1 MKKILSYLLLVI
13 FSISII
19 NAQNLPSVNVKTLDR
34 ELFNIQDIE
43 NNGAPIVISFWA
55 TWCKP
60 CIKELNNIAE
70 VYEDWQEKTNV
81 KIIAVSIDDSRNLS
95 KVSPK
100 VNSLDWEYEVYLDPN
115 KDLARAMGVSNV
127 PHTFLL
133 NGKKEIVWQHKSY
146 KEGDEEKLLLEIKK
160 IAN

>member
-1 MKKILSYLLLVI
+1 MGPIASHGIAIPTK
-13 FSISII
+13 
-19 NAQNLPSVNVKTLDR
+19 NVKTLDR
-34 ELFNIQDIE
+34 EVFNIQDIE

-81 KIIAVSIDDSRNLS
+81 KVIAVSIDDSRNLS

-146 KEGDEEKLLLEIKK
+146 KEGDEEKQDRGH
-160 IAN
+160 